1 MAEQKVIMP
10 ERVCDYCDTYINR
23 DIESIVETRITYTDS
38 VPSHLVEV
46 AHKECWTAINTV
58 VNTVLEYSSDML
70 TKRVDKDF
78 QVV

>member
-23 DIESIVETRITYTDS
+23 DTEPIIETRITYTDS

-46 AHKECWTAINTV
+46 AHRECWIAINTV
-58 VNTVLEYSSDML
+58 VNTVLEYSKDIL
-70 TKRVDKDF
+70 TKGVERK
-78 QVV
+78 